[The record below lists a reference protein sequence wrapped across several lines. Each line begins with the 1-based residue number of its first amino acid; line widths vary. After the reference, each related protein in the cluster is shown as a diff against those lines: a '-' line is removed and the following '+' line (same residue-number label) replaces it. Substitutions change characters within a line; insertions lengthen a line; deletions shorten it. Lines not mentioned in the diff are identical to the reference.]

1 MRNLTPWEFIM
12 EKRRFTL
19 FPKLPIEMRDTIWRL
34 TLEPRLVEVRP
45 KYEYRD
51 VFYSTAPLPIAMT
64 VCKDSERAVQSLYP
78 KCFGSWLGP
87 ATIRFNFKI
96 DTLYLDW
103 KIQEHLMSF
112 LLSISLQEAEKIQF
126 LALDQYLRWGRRQID
141 LDYTWSQSPAY
152 YESLTIFDLQTQIF
166 RRSCRTVVDHNEC
179 KIGSIYLGKLCSAVE
194 RMKNLMELIFVYD
207 DIIWDPELLRGC
219 GVLPQ
224 QDELAGLTI
233 FQREEVYDL
242 LPAPVEMIDLDYRDF
257 IDDSHEDMP
266 VDNLHDDLKA
276 QFDSP
281 NFEIMVRYGWR
292 FPDSL
297 TYSSRLTEL
306 RSYGSYLHRFDCPF
320 CLPRV
325 F

>member
-51 VFYSTAPLPIAMT
+51 VFYSTAPLPIVMT

-126 LALDQYLRWGRRQID
+126 LALDQYLRWDGDKLI
-141 LDYTWSQSPAY
+141 W
-152 YESLTIFDLQTQIF
+152 TIPDGPVALSWT
-166 RRSCRTVVDHNEC
+166 TM
-179 KIGSIYLGKLCSAVE
+179 SA
-194 RMKNLMELIFVYD
+194 KSAPY
-207 DIIWDPELLRGC
+207 IWENFALRWN
-219 GVLPQ
+219 
-224 QDELAGLTI
+224 
-233 FQREEVYDL
+233 REEVYDL

>member
-19 FPKLPIEMRDTIWRL
+19 FPKLPMEMRDTIWRL

-45 KYEYRD
+45 KYEHRD
-51 VFYSTAPLPIAMT
+51 EFYSTAPLPIVMT

-78 KCFGSWLGP
+78 QCFGGWLGP
-87 ATIRFNFKI
+87 AKIRFNFNI

-103 KIQEHLMSF
+103 KIQEHLVPF

-126 LALDQYLRWGRRQID
+126 LALDQYLRWARQQID
-141 LDYTWSQSPAY
+141 FDYTWSQTPVY
-152 YESLTIFDLQTQIF
+152 NESLTIFDLQTKKF
-166 RRSCRTVVDHNEC
+166 RRSYHTIINHNEC
-179 KIGSIYLGKLCSAVE
+179 KIHPVNLGQLCSAVD
-194 RMKNLMELIFVYD
+194 RMKNLKELIFVYAD
-207 DIIWDPELLRGC
+207 VIWDPELLKRD
-219 GVLPQ
+219 GVPPH
-224 QDELAGLTI
+224 QDELAGLTL
-233 FQREEVYDL
+233 FQREEVCDL
-242 LPAPVEMIDLDYRDF
+242 FPAPVEMIDLDYRYS

-266 VDNLHDDLKA
+266 VDNLQDDLDA

-281 NFEIMVRYGWR
+281 NFEVLIRYGWR

-297 TYSSRLTEL
+297 TYSPRLTEP
-306 RSYGSYLHRFDCPF
+306 RSYGSCLHNSDCPF